1 MGQYSI
7 KELERLSGIKAHTIR
22 IWEKRY
28 NILDPSR
35 TDTNIRSYSDEDLK
49 KLLNLSLLYRHG
61 DKISKL
67 SKLSIEQLNERIQNL
82 TEQID
87 DVESYLEQLTI
98 CMIEMDEA
106 KFEKQ
111 LSRYILKFGFEKT
124 VLDVVFP
131 FLKRVGIL
139 WLSDNINPIQEHF
152 ISHLI
157 RQKIIVAI
165 DSLPMHKE
173 KGTPKV
179 MLFLPENE
187 LHEISL
193 LFYHYLVRKM
203 GLNTFYLGQHVPVR
217 SLVEAASIYKPD
229 YLISNFS
236 YSPEYDR
243 LNEYIDSL
251 STKFKN
257 CHIYL
262 TGYPIRVYEGEVP
275 SNVHIFEDAEDL
287 MHQFGKVMNAANS

>member
-28 NILDPSR
+28 NVLDPER
-35 TDTNIRSYSDEDLK
+35 TDTNIRLYSDQDLK

-61 DKISKL
+61 DKISKI
-67 SKLSIEQLNERIQNL
+67 SKLSAEQLNERIRNL
-82 TEQID
+82 NDEMQ
-87 DVESYLEQLTI
+87 DVESYIEQLTI

-106 KFEKQ
+106 KFEKF
-111 LSRYILKFGFEKT
+111 LSQYILKFGFERT

-173 KGTPKV
+173 KGVPKV

-193 LFYHYLVRKM
+193 LFYHYLIRKM
-203 GLNTFYLGQHVPVR
+203 GFNTFYLGQHVPVQ

-236 YSPEYDR
+236 YSPEYER

-251 STKFKN
+251 SQNFNK
-257 CHIYL
+257 CGIYL
-262 TGYPIRVYEGEVP
+262 TGYPIRVYDGEVP
-275 SNVHIFEDAEDL
+275 DNVHIFEDAEDL
-287 MHQFGKVMNAANS
+287 MHQFSKVMGKVNP

>member
-35 TDTNIRSYSDEDLK
+35 TDTNIRLYSDHDLK
-49 KLLNLSLLYRHG
+49 KLLNLSILYRHG

-67 SKLSIEQLNERIQNL
+67 SELTLEQLNERIQNIGD
-82 TEQID
+82 QVD
-87 DVESYLEQLTI
+87 DAETHLEQLTI
-98 CMIEMDEA
+98 CMVEMNEA
-106 KFEKQ
+106 RFEKY
-111 LSRYILKFGFEKT
+111 LSQFILKYGFEKT
-124 VLDVVFP
+124 VIEVIFP

-139 WLSDNINPIQEHF
+139 WLSDNINPVQEHF

-157 RQKIIVAI
+157 RQKLIVAI
-165 DSLPMHKE
+165 DSLPIHKQE
-173 KGTPKV
+173 GLPKV

-193 LFYHYLVRKM
+193 LFYHYIIRKL
-203 GLNTFYLGQHVPVR
+203 GYDTFYLGQHVPLD
-217 SLVEAASIYKPD
+217 SLVEAANIYKPD

-236 YSPEYDR
+236 YSPAYDQ
-243 LNEYIDSL
+243 LGEYIADL
-251 STKFKN
+251 SKRFPS
-257 CHIYL
+257 CEIYL
-262 TGYPIRVYEGEVP
+262 TGYPIRVHEETVP
-275 SNVHIFEDAEDL
+275 SNIIIFEDAEDL
-287 MHQFGKVMNAANS
+287 MHLFSKKLDR

>member
-7 KELERLSGIKAHTIR
+7 KELEKLSGIKAHTIR

-28 NILDPSR
+28 NLLDPSR
-35 TDTNIRSYSDEDLK
+35 TDTNIRLYSDQDLK

-61 DKISKL
+61 EKISKL
-67 SKLSIEQLNERIQNL
+67 SKLSFEELNERIRNL
-82 TEQID
+82 TDELN

-98 CMIEMDEA
+98 CMIEMDEV
-106 KFEKQ
+106 KFEKH
-111 LSRYILKFGFEKT
+111 LSRYILQHGFEKT
-124 VLDVVFP
+124 VIDIIFP

-165 DSLPMHKE
+165 DSLPLNKE
-173 KGTPKV
+173 NGVPKV
-179 MLFLPENE
+179 MLFLPEHE

-193 LFYHYLVRKM
+193 LFFHYLIRKM
-203 GLNTFYLGQHVPVR
+203 GFDTFYLGQHVPID
-217 SLVEAASIYKPD
+217 SLVEAANIYKPD

-236 YSPEYDR
+236 YSPSYDD
-243 LNEYIDSL
+243 LDGYIESL
-251 STKFKN
+251 ASKFPK
-257 CHIYL
+257 CEIFL
-262 TGYPIRVYEGEVP
+262 TGYPVRVHEGKVPANIR
-275 SNVHIFEDAEDL
+275 IFEDAEDL
-287 MHQFGKVMNAANS
+287 MHHFSKIHQAA

>member
-35 TDTNIRSYSDEDLK
+35 TDTNIRLYSDDDLK

-61 DKISKL
+61 EKISKL
-67 SKLSIEQLNERIQNL
+67 AELSLEQLNERIHNL
-82 TEQID
+82 NDQID

-98 CMIEMDEA
+98 CMIEMDEG
-106 KFEKQ
+106 KFEKH
-111 LSRYILKFGFEKT
+111 LSQYILKFGFERT
-124 VLDVVFP
+124 IMDVVFP

-165 DSLPMHKE
+165 DSLPVADRNNA
-173 KGTPKV
+173 PKV
-179 MLFLPENE
+179 MLFLPEHE

-193 LFYHYLVRKM
+193 LFYHYLIRKM
-203 GLNTFYLGQHVPVR
+203 GFHTFYLGQHVPIN
-217 SLVEAASIYKPD
+217 SLMEAASIYKPD

-236 YSPEYDR
+236 YSPTYDQ
-243 LNEYIDSL
+243 LEDFISDL
-251 STKFKN
+251 AGKFPK
-257 CHIYL
+257 CQIYL
-262 TGYPIRVYEGEVP
+262 TGYPIRVHEGAVP
-275 SNVHIFEDAEDL
+275 QNMHIFEDAEDL
-287 MHQFGKVMNAANS
+287 MHHFSQIMDQNK